1 MAAPPLALTATYT
14 YGATPPNVSPNIS
27 IPIIDAANDLLGNP
41 NLLPFEIQQLRGLQY
56 HKDRKNMAHLIR
68 TIGDVRARL
77 GMPPLN
83 PPLQLGGRRRRTYR
97 NIRRNKKGKKSRRH
111 HK

>member
-1 MAAPPLALTATYT
+1 MAAPSLALEATYT
-14 YGATPPNVSPNIS
+14 YGATPSNVSPNIS

-97 NIRRNKKGKKSRRH
+97 NKKAKKAKKSRRH
-111 HK
+111 RK